1 MHSTVFNRQFSA
13 GSTGEYAKSRHK
25 FISSCGNFIY
35 HLGIIDYLQEFNM
48 DKIAENKFKT
58 FSNWKTGHLISAI
71 NAIDYQKRF
80 VDFMREEVII
90 EQSSLRKKSGRK
102 SKLSDVDEEERDGGP
117 YDQDTTINESTL
129 YQQ

>member
-1 MHSTVFNRQFSA
+1 MDSIGMNRTLSG
-13 GSTGEYAKSRHK
+13 GSTGGFGKTRHK

-90 EQSSLRKKSGRK
+90 EQSSQRRKSGK
-102 SKLSDVDEEERDGGP
+102 S
-117 YDQDTTINESTL
+117 
-129 YQQ
+129 

>member
-1 MHSTVFNRQFSA
+1 MDYSLLFAIEHNIYKRISRKMTRENSTESAESPYIRGPTMHSTVFNRQFSV

-90 EQSSLRKKSGRK
+90 E
-102 SKLSDVDEEERDGGP
+102 
-117 YDQDTTINESTL
+117 
-129 YQQ
+129 